1 MNKKTIIYVAIC
13 AAMLCAGIAIGYL
26 IHPKPDPSIDL
37 QHEEEKRVLREEAQ
51 AWMDIANQHNV
62 RVDTIIVE
70 REKLKTIKQYEK
82 GLVNASI
89 DSIQQLLLTRPTV
102 E

>member
-1 MNKKTIIYVAIC
+1 MTDRPFRP
-13 AAMLCAGIAIGYL
+13 G
-26 IHPKPDPSIDL
+26 
-37 QHEEEKRVLREEAQ
+37 ERVTAL